1 MLEFLLCVVRLIV
14 GGLIIEF
21 GKSCVS
27 SVLIIT
33 EIVLLGGVSGGV
45 IKSGVV
51 FGVGGI
57 ILDGWMKNLGVV
69 IGLEGIELWIGFIV
83 DIVDVVDVV
92 VVVVV
97 VVWCNLVFSFVFCK
111 RSKSNKYRLI
121 LFILILYIKYCVFYI

>member
-1 MLEFLLCVVRLIV
+1 M
-14 GGLIIEF
+14 GGLMIEF
-21 GKSCVS
+21 GKSWVS
-27 SVLIIT
+27 LVLIII

-69 IGLEGIELWIGFIV
+69 IGLEGIVLWIGFV
-83 DIVDVVDVV
+83 VVVVVVDVV

-97 VVWCNLVFSFVFCK
+97 VVWCSLVFSFVFCK
-111 RSKSNKYRLI
+111 SKSNVCRRVLMKLWGYLMI
-121 LFILILYIKYCVFYI
+121 IYKKFKWD